1 MILTATGHRPDK
13 IGGWNYTNPTAR
25 WCYFQAVKHIEL
37 LNPAKIITGGAMGW
51 DQIVATAALNL
62 SIPLEVAIPF
72 KDFED
77 RWSDYFKDI
86 HRKILSRADKVT
98 YICEE
103 FSNAAYQKRNIYMV
117 DNSNHLLALWNG
129 TSGGTENCYKYAE
142 KVGKSIT
149 RINPNDYSSS

>member
-13 IGGWNYTNPTAR
+13 IGGWNYTNSTAR

-37 LNPAKIITGGAMGW
+37 LKPAKIIAGGAMGW

-72 KDFED
+72 KGFED
-77 RWSDYFKDI
+77 RWTDYFKDI
-86 HRKILSRADKVT
+86 HRRILSRADKVT

-103 FSNAAYQKRNIYMV
+103 FSKNAYQRRNIYMV
-117 DNSNHLLALWNG
+117 DSSDHLLALYDG

-142 KVGKSIT
+142 QIGKPIT
-149 RINPNDYSSS
+149 RINPNDYTAS